1 MLIVGLGNPGL
12 KYQKTR
18 HNTGFMFLDNLASKW
33 GVDFKLNKELASFVA
48 TYDFNGQKHYL
59 IKPITYMNDSGRA
72 ISLVMNYY
80 KLNIKDLFVVY
91 DDMDLETGHIR
102 MRLKG
107 SSGGHNGIKSIIAH
121 VKTEDFM
128 RLRIGIGNAKD
139 DVIDYVLSKFSKKEA
154 LELSFVMEKSQEI
167 METVIKE
174 GIEKAMN
181 KYNG

>member
-1 MLIVGLGNPGL
+1 
-12 KYQKTR
+12 
-18 HNTGFMFLDNLASKW
+18 
-33 GVDFKLNKELASFVA
+33 
-48 TYDFNGQKHYL
+48 
-59 IKPITYMNDSGRA
+59 
-72 ISLVMNYY
+72 
-80 KLNIKDLFVVY
+80 
-91 DDMDLETGHIR
+91 
-102 MRLKG
+102 
-107 SSGGHNGIKSIIAH
+107 
-121 VKTEDFM
+121 M